1 MAKRDL
7 LKLPDDFEGN
17 LRALLATPPAPH
29 GTAGS
34 RKAPP
39 KPPTKPRR
47 KRRKP
52 KPPKVAGRYAYE
64 SAPVVTRKRNED
76 EAPGIARPNYEG
88 RLGLSAELPV
98 NTYSHAVQ
106 NNTTVPLC

>member
-34 RKAPP
+34 RKIAP
-39 KPPTKPRR
+39 KPPAKPKRKKRAPLTPGPEPSQAALEAQRRHLNEKLVEKLKEGAKPKAR
-47 KRRKP
+47 KRKAT
-52 KPPKVAGRYAYE
+52 K
-64 SAPVVTRKRNED
+64 KRR
-76 EAPGIARPNYEG
+76 AMR
-88 RLGLSAELPV
+88 
-98 NTYSHAVQ
+98 
-106 NNTTVPLC
+106 

>member
-34 RKAPP
+34 RKTAP
-39 KPPTKPRR
+39 KPPAKPKKKA
-47 KRRKP
+47 KRRRYAQP
-52 KPPKVAGRYAYE
+52 APTGTYAYE
-64 SAPVVTRKRNED
+64 SAHVVSAKKRKTAKKR
-76 EAPGIARPNYEG
+76 
-88 RLGLSAELPV
+88 
-98 NTYSHAVQ
+98 
-106 NNTTVPLC
+106 